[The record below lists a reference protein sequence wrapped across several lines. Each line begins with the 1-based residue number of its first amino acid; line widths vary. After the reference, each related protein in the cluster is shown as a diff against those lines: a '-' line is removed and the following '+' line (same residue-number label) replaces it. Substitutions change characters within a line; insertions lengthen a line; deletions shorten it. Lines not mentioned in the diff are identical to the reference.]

1 MAHPHGKPGPQQLA
15 QATEGELVSGPPEKK
30 GDQHKNEQLQVGSIT
45 NATSHSKSSM
55 DQPEASRQGEH
66 AEVQGVAQQQ
76 EQMQWHGQT
85 GPEGQNQRGL
95 DHGENQLKLPGKVKH
110 ISQHKLKGI

>member
-1 MAHPHGKPGPQQLA
+1 MAHAHGEPGRQLPA
-15 QATEGELVSGPPEKK
+15 QATEGEPAFEPPEKK
-30 GDQHKNEQLQVGSIT
+30 GNQHKNKQLQVEQSKMQPT
-45 NATSHSKSSM
+45 TAKSSM
-55 DQPEASRQGEH
+55 NQPEASRQGEH

-95 DHGENQLKLPGKVKH
+95 EQGENQLKLPGKVKH
-110 ISQHKLKGI
+110 ISQHKFKGI